1 MELRQLRYFV
11 VLAEELHFTRAAER
25 LRIAQPPLS
34 RQVKQLEQE
43 LKVSL
48 FRRTK
53 RKVELT
59 QPGALFLPQALET
72 LRQADL
78 ARTTAQRGA
87 RGELGLLHI
96 GMTSSVP
103 FMGLL
108 PRILHSYHELF
119 PQVHLVLQ
127 ERNTQE
133 QLAGLDQGALDVG
146 FIRLPVR
153 HLPARISAQSF
164 YTEPLCLA
172 LRNDHPLSSAPAI
185 DLRRLSN
192 EPLIMYP
199 YDLGGG
205 LHDLVVKLC
214 SEAGFVPKVA
224 QEAKTVPM
232 AVAFA
237 AAGLG
242 IALVPGSGR
251 NVHTPGVAYR
261 PLTQPSAK
269 TEIAI
274 AYRMKDRSRS
284 VRAIVKL
291 SLGEGGGAPQAPAT
305 EDRIGNT
312 FSV

>member
-1 MELRQLRYFV
+1 MELRQLEYFV

-34 RQVKQLEQE
+34 RQVKRLEQE

-78 ARTTAQRGA
+78 ARTTAQRAA

-96 GMTSSVP
+96 GMTSSLP
-103 FMGLL
+103 FMRLL
-108 PRILHSYHELF
+108 PKILHSYHELF
-119 PQVHLVLQ
+119 PLVHLVLQ
-127 ERNTQE
+127 EQNTQE
-133 QLAGLDQGALDVG
+133 QLTSLDGGALDVG
-146 FIRLPVR
+146 FIRLPIR
-153 HLPARISAQSF
+153 HLPPRISAQSF
-164 YTEPLCLA
+164 YSEPLCLA

-185 DLRRLSN
+185 DLRRLAN

-242 IALVPGSGR
+242 VALVPASGR
-251 NVHTPGVAYR
+251 NVHTPGVVYR
-261 PLTQPSAK
+261 PLKQPSAK

-274 AYRMKDRSRS
+274 AYRMKDRSRR

-291 SLGEGGGAPQAPAT
+291 SLEEGGSVPHTST
-305 EDRIGNT
+305 EDRVGNT